1 MSLHRPCRQS
11 LTLAD
16 PHLNRTHHEFS
27 QNLGTWEACKQ
38 ILKSYLA
45 KTETIASKIR
55 NEAKVSTVSTLI
67 WHCAGIPS
75 QSNKTGERNSRD
87 SNRERRSEIVKLIQE
102 KIGNTL
108 DHISIADNFMNGTPV
123 VKQLREH
130 IDKWD
135 YMKQKCF

>member
-1 MSLHRPCRQS
+1 
-11 LTLAD
+11 
-16 PHLNRTHHEFS
+16 
-27 QNLGTWEACKQ
+27 
-38 ILKSYLA
+38 
-45 KTETIASKIR
+45 
-55 NEAKVSTVSTLI
+55 VSTVSTLI